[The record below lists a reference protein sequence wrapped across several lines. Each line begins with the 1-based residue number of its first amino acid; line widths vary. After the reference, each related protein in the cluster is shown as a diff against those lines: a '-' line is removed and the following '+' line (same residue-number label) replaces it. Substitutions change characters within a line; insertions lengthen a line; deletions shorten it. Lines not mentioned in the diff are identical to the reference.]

1 MAHPSVWLSQRACC
15 LKKLFTCQGTPCRRG
30 QTVTGSG
37 AGRTFRFG
45 SPSIY
50 NGHFFSKT
58 WYCQRKISE
67 NLSTLLS
74 ESASGFVPCFALST
88 FQRTEICR
96 LLSMPVRK
104 ILLCWLRELVAVR
117 AVFKTLRGDGACKAL
132 SLGEVAAAVR
142 LRIAGFGEGTP
153 QQDSDAKSGTSVES
167 CSLLLQASLHFTTD
181 IFPAKSRVR
190 ICKHFVNELP
200 SPAVRCCDFFSVFM
214 ASQQRDYDIPMV
226 TLALPLVRLDRSVF
240 PPLPLLQSQKRF
252 LAKSQIVF

>member
-1 MAHPSVWLSQRACC
+1 MGSSCPLLSSPTGNDPAFPKLTFLARSHAGGLGASFGSAITESLLPEKAIRLSRNTVPPGSNCYRLRTGRA
-15 LKKLFTCQGTPCRRG
+15 
-30 QTVTGSG
+30 
-37 AGRTFRFG
+37 FRLG

-153 QQDSDAKSGTSVES
+153 QQDSDGTE
-167 CSLLLQASLHFTTD
+167 
-181 IFPAKSRVR
+181 
-190 ICKHFVNELP
+190 
-200 SPAVRCCDFFSVFM
+200 
-214 ASQQRDYDIPMV
+214 
-226 TLALPLVRLDRSVF
+226 
-240 PPLPLLQSQKRF
+240 
-252 LAKSQIVF
+252 

>member
-1 MAHPSVWLSQRACC
+1 MGSSCPLLSSPTGNDPAFPKLALFAHSH
-15 LKKLFTCQGTPCRRG
+15 
-30 QTVTGSG
+30 TGGLG
-37 AGRTFRFG
+37 ASFG
-45 SPSIY
+45 SAITESLLPEKAIHLSRNTVPPGPNCYRLRHGKGFPAWKPLSTY

-58 WYCQRKISE
+58 WYCRRKNSE

-74 ESASGFVPCFALST
+74 ESAPVFVPMLCPFTLQRTIILRIRGCSFRKISLST

-153 QQDSDAKSGTSVES
+153 QQDSDGTE
-167 CSLLLQASLHFTTD
+167 
-181 IFPAKSRVR
+181 
-190 ICKHFVNELP
+190 
-200 SPAVRCCDFFSVFM
+200 
-214 ASQQRDYDIPMV
+214 
-226 TLALPLVRLDRSVF
+226 
-240 PPLPLLQSQKRF
+240 
-252 LAKSQIVF
+252 

>member
-1 MAHPSVWLSQRACC
+1 MRPFIGWSATVVITLGRSRMGSSCPLLSSPTGNDPAFPKLAFLAHSHAGGHGAPFGLAITESLLPEKAIHLSRNTVPPGSNCYR
-15 LKKLFTCQGTPCRRG
+15 LRRG
-30 QTVTGSG
+30 KDFPIWKPLNLQ
-37 AGRTFRFG
+37 RT
-45 SPSIY
+45 
-50 NGHFFSKT
+50 FFSKT

-153 QQDSDAKSGTSVES
+153 QQDSDETE
-167 CSLLLQASLHFTTD
+167 
-181 IFPAKSRVR
+181 
-190 ICKHFVNELP
+190 
-200 SPAVRCCDFFSVFM
+200 
-214 ASQQRDYDIPMV
+214 
-226 TLALPLVRLDRSVF
+226 
-240 PPLPLLQSQKRF
+240 
-252 LAKSQIVF
+252 

>member
-1 MAHPSVWLSQRACC
+1 MGSSCPLLSSPTGNDPAFPKLAFLAHSHAGGHGAPFGLAITESLLSEKAIHLSRNTVPPGSNCYR
-15 LKKLFTCQGTPCRRG
+15 LRRG
-30 QTVTGSG
+30 KDFPIWKPLNLQ
-37 AGRTFRFG
+37 RT
-45 SPSIY
+45 
-50 NGHFFSKT
+50 FFSKT

-117 AVFKTLRGDGACKAL
+117 AVFKTLRGDRACKAL

-153 QQDSDAKSGTSVES
+153 QQDSDGTE
-167 CSLLLQASLHFTTD
+167 
-181 IFPAKSRVR
+181 
-190 ICKHFVNELP
+190 
-200 SPAVRCCDFFSVFM
+200 
-214 ASQQRDYDIPMV
+214 
-226 TLALPLVRLDRSVF
+226 
-240 PPLPLLQSQKRF
+240 
-252 LAKSQIVF
+252 

>member
-1 MAHPSVWLSQRACC
+1 MRPFIGWSATVVITLGRSRMGSSCPLLSSPTGNDPAFPKLTLIAHSHTGGLGASFGSAIAESLLPEKAIHLSRN
-15 LKKLFTCQGTPCRRG
+15 TVRRG

-37 AGRTFRFG
+37 TGRAFRLG

-74 ESASGFVPCFALST
+74 ESAPGFVPTFCPFT

-153 QQDSDAKSGTSVES
+153 QQDSDGTE
-167 CSLLLQASLHFTTD
+167 
-181 IFPAKSRVR
+181 
-190 ICKHFVNELP
+190 
-200 SPAVRCCDFFSVFM
+200 
-214 ASQQRDYDIPMV
+214 
-226 TLALPLVRLDRSVF
+226 
-240 PPLPLLQSQKRF
+240 
-252 LAKSQIVF
+252 

>member
-1 MAHPSVWLSQRACC
+1 MLTPTREVLARPSARLSQRACC

-37 AGRTFRFG
+37 TGRAFRFG
-45 SPSIY
+45 SPSQHTTDI
-50 NGHFFSKT
+50 FSRKLGT
-58 WYCQRKISE
+58 AGEKISE

-74 ESASGFVPCFALST
+74 ESAPGFVPTFCPFT

-117 AVFKTLRGDGACKAL
+117 AVFKTLRGDRACKAL

-153 QQDSDAKSGTSVES
+153 QQDSDGTE
-167 CSLLLQASLHFTTD
+167 
-181 IFPAKSRVR
+181 
-190 ICKHFVNELP
+190 
-200 SPAVRCCDFFSVFM
+200 
-214 ASQQRDYDIPMV
+214 
-226 TLALPLVRLDRSVF
+226 
-240 PPLPLLQSQKRF
+240 
-252 LAKSQIVF
+252 

>member
-1 MAHPSVWLSQRACC
+1 MGSSCPLLSSPTGNDPAFP
-15 LKKLFTCQGTPCRRG
+15 KLTFLARSHAGG
-30 QTVTGSG
+30 LG
-37 AGRTFRFG
+37 ASFG
-45 SPSIY
+45 SAITESLLPEKAIRLSRNTVPPGSNCYRLRHGKGFPVWKPLSTY

-74 ESASGFVPCFALST
+74 ESAPVFVPMLYPFTLQRTIFLRIRGCSFKKISLST

-117 AVFKTLRGDGACKAL
+117 AVFKTLRGDRACKAL

-153 QQDSDAKSGTSVES
+153 QQDSDGAE
-167 CSLLLQASLHFTTD
+167 
-181 IFPAKSRVR
+181 
-190 ICKHFVNELP
+190 
-200 SPAVRCCDFFSVFM
+200 
-214 ASQQRDYDIPMV
+214 
-226 TLALPLVRLDRSVF
+226 
-240 PPLPLLQSQKRF
+240 
-252 LAKSQIVF
+252 

>member
-1 MAHPSVWLSQRACC
+1 MRPFIGWSATVVITLGRSRMGSSCPLLSSPTGNDPAFPKLALLAPTREVLARPSARLSQRACC

-30 QTVTGSG
+30 QSVTGSG

-153 QQDSDAKSGTSVES
+153 QQDSDGTE
-167 CSLLLQASLHFTTD
+167 
-181 IFPAKSRVR
+181 
-190 ICKHFVNELP
+190 
-200 SPAVRCCDFFSVFM
+200 
-214 ASQQRDYDIPMV
+214 
-226 TLALPLVRLDRSVF
+226 
-240 PPLPLLQSQKRF
+240 
-252 LAKSQIVF
+252 